1 METLK
6 EKVQKYSVTAGVA
19 VICGVGKIGLLLPY
33 TRKQIYRKM
42 LKVSYASSD
51 DDFKDTLF
59 RKKMRKSLVKHI
71 TIDTQKTVSLKKSI
85 PDLPVLRLSVSKL
98 EVTNTTLKS
107 LQKPGR
113 PLVINFGSCSW
124 PPFLATLTE
133 YFDLADKYQNKVDF
147 VILYIEEAHPSG
159 DWNLKVREH
168 FFNVT
173 L

>member
-1 METLK
+1 
-6 EKVQKYSVTAGVA
+6 
-19 VICGVGKIGLLLPY
+19 
-33 TRKQIYRKM
+33 M

-71 TIDTQKTVSLKKSI
+71 TIDIQKTVSLKKSI

-113 PLVINFGSCSW
+113 PLVINFGSCS
-124 PPFLATLTE
+124 
-133 YFDLADKYQNKVDF
+133 
-147 VILYIEEAHPSG
+147 
-159 DWNLKVREH
+159 
-168 FFNVT
+168 
-173 L
+173 